1 MRTLTFIV
9 MATLSG
15 LVAFAGNT
23 VSAQETKG
31 ATALMQSVKT
41 TENVQVKNKKQDRR
55 SFVVDGKSTI
65 NSNLKSRGF
74 VGPYEIVAHRERGF
88 FGPSTV
94 ETIIFDARDGSLV
107 IVNPSS
113 SPGPGIA
120 IINGGALVGASYL
133 FGHSLKPEQTTVN
146 NGSSSQAGGSSS
158 SSQSGGSTSSAGA
171 NNSNTANATGGAGG
185 TGGVASS
192 SATGG
197 AGGTSSATGGTAT
210 GGSAT
215 GGQATGGSVTGAG
228 TGSGTTV
235 NVNSGSANGNGVI
248 NVGPATPPAH
258 P

>member
-1 MRTLTFIV
+1 MKNITFI
-9 MATLSG
+9 MATLIG

-23 VSAQETKG
+23 VLAQEIKG
-31 ATALMQSVKT
+31 GQRLTASFGT
-41 TENVQVKNKKQDRR
+41 TENVQVKNKSKQQP
-55 SFVVDGKSTI
+55 SFVVGGKSTL

-120 IINGGALVGASYL
+120 VINGGALVGASYL
-133 FGHSLKPEQTTVN
+133 FGHSLKPENTTVN
-146 NGSSSQAGGSSS
+146 NGSTSQAGGSSS
-158 SSQSGGSTSSAGA
+158 TSGA
-171 NNSNTANATGGAGG
+171 NNSNTATASGGTGGAGG
-185 TGGVASS
+185 NS

-197 AGGTSSATGGTAT
+197 TATGGTAT

-215 GGQATGGSVTGAG
+215 GGAGGSVTGTG
-228 TGSGTTV
+228 TGGTGTVNV

-248 NVGPATPPAH
+248 NVGPTPTPAH